1 MVLYSKFTYGSQF
14 LGEKN
19 ALEIRFPVAE
29 KLSKYKRSIF
39 FETPCSFMNQSMVE
53 SEFFHCTSCDL
64 LFTKFDYVCMTMY
77 DYE

>member
-39 FETPCSFMNQSMVE
+39 FETPCS
-53 SEFFHCTSCDL
+53 L
-64 LFTKFDYVCMTMY
+64 LRLASSRVDFTPKIYP
-77 DYE
+77 

>member
-39 FETPCSFMNQSMVE
+39 FETPCNNF
-53 SEFFHCTSCDL
+53 
-64 LFTKFDYVCMTMY
+64 LFVMKNEYMLQHFSN
-77 DYE
+77 

>member
-39 FETPCSFMNQSMVE
+39 FETPCITCNILQV
-53 SEFFHCTSCDL
+53 
-64 LFTKFDYVCMTMY
+64 MY
-77 DYE
+77 SK

>member
-39 FETPCSFMNQSMVE
+39 FETPCSYFKSDSNFVKRKVS
-53 SEFFHCTSCDL
+53 L
-64 LFTKFDYVCMTMY
+64 LNKYNKNRHLLNH
-77 DYE
+77 

>member
-39 FETPCSFMNQSMVE
+39 FETPCIFRDHILWTLE
-53 SEFFHCTSCDL
+53 PF
-64 LFTKFDYVCMTMY
+64 KG
-77 DYE
+77 

>member
-39 FETPCSFMNQSMVE
+39 FETPCILNENMWLSGNNGLS
-53 SEFFHCTSCDL
+53 
-64 LFTKFDYVCMTMY
+64 
-77 DYE
+77 

>member
-39 FETPCSFMNQSMVE
+39 FETPCSLAHTNVNL
-53 SEFFHCTSCDL
+53 TRKWVDLILCD
-64 LFTKFDYVCMTMY
+64 M
-77 DYE
+77 

>member
-39 FETPCSFMNQSMVE
+39 FETPCSPRVNCGKRIIAVNG
-53 SEFFHCTSCDL
+53 
-64 LFTKFDYVCMTMY
+64 
-77 DYE
+77 